1 MKKDNDK
8 GFVVLSHS
16 VVGEIDESNDILVK
30 WVDGSPVNVSDTVFH
45 RSYTDEKG
53 VYHLDGVFED
63 IDQVQEYLYRLA
75 GQLVQ
80 DMLRKGWQDIKVDEK
95 RIGRTRDTRE
105 GIIVTVYGK
114 TKDGKRGW
122 RENLSIGKIRIKE

>member
-1 MKKDNDK
+1 MKKDDGK

-16 VVGEIDESNDILVK
+16 VVGEIGESGDILVK
-30 WVDGSPVNVSDTVFH
+30 WVDGSPVNVSDMVFH

-53 VYHLDGVFED
+53 VYRLDGVFED
-63 IDQVQEYLYRLA
+63 IYQVQEHLYRLA

-95 RIGRTRDTRE
+95 RVGRTRE
-105 GIIVTVYGK
+105 GIIVVVYGK

-122 RENLSIGKIRIKE
+122 RESLSIAKNTK